1 MKVVNS
7 ITKKPQP
14 RQKLLKKMK
23 LVVLL
28 TLKKKK
34 KPEKNIFL
42 NPARTNPKSISRT
55 PYRQLI

>member
-42 NPARTNPKSISRT
+42 NPA
-55 PYRQLI
+55 

>member
-34 KPEKNIFL
+34 KNLKKIYFLILPELIL
-42 NPARTNPKSISRT
+42 NQ
-55 PYRQLI
+55 YHGLLIDS

>member
-34 KPEKNIFL
+34 NLKKIYFLILPELIL
-42 NPARTNPKSISRT
+42 NQ
-55 PYRQLI
+55 YHGLLIDS

>member
-23 LVVLL
+23 LVVSL
-28 TLKKKK
+28 TLKKKKK

-42 NPARTNPKSISRT
+42 NPA
-55 PYRQLI
+55 